1 MRYLRWLAAAFSLY
15 SRIPMPHL
23 EWKDDDM
30 ACSLAFFPLVGAVIG
45 AVICLVNIPQQAREL
60 PAAVRVMLTLLAP
73 LLITGGFHLDGFMDT
88 EDALRSY
95 AGREKKLEILRDPH
109 VGAFAVIGLIR
120 CMLILTCAVT
130 YILLYEPYSPGTILI
145 LASVFV
151 TGRCLS
157 ALSSLLLRKARKDGM
172 LYSETAGG
180 KGGRKGLI
188 LFPAVLLAA
197 CSVWTLYLDAACGV
211 AVLAAY
217 ALYTAYY
224 RYRTYREFGGVTGD
238 TAGHFLV
245 SAETAAC
252 AALAAALFLKTC
264 F

>member
-1 MRYLRWLAAAFSLY
+1 M
-15 SRIPMPHL
+15 
-23 EWKDDDM
+23 
-30 ACSLAFFPLVGAVIG
+30 
-45 AVICLVNIPQQAREL
+45 
-60 PAAVRVMLTLLAP
+60 
-73 LLITGGFHLDGFMDT
+73 
-88 EDALRSY
+88 
-95 AGREKKLEILRDPH
+95 
-109 VGAFAVIGLIR
+109 
-120 CMLILTCAVT
+120 
-130 YILLYEPYSPGTILI
+130 
-145 LASVFV
+145 
-151 TGRCLS
+151 
-157 ALSSLLLRKARKDGM
+157 
-172 LYSETAGG
+172 
-180 KGGRKGLI
+180 I

-197 CSVWTLYLDAACGV
+197 CSVWTLYLDAACGA